1 MVLRFFGGWDYE
13 ESMCGD
19 RDRDRDAYA
28 RGVPMGGELESRPV
42 DASAPRFLVAAL
54 ADPGVSGDP
63 GGLLQRAQI
72 IKAWERD
79 GETHTEVHDLTGG
92 YDKSATVDLSTCEPK
107 GRGRDEICSVWSDPD
122 FDPNQHALYY
132 ARVVQN
138 PSCRWNA
145 YTCLEA
151 KVNCANPDTIGP
163 GLESCC
169 DPEVPKTVQERA
181 WSSPIWYQ
189 AP

>member
-1 MVLRFFGGWDYE
+1 
-13 ESMCGD
+13 
-19 RDRDRDAYA
+19 
-28 RGVPMGGELESRPV
+28 MGGELGPRPEG
-42 DASAPRFLVAAL
+42 ATAPRFIVAAL
-54 ADPGVSGDP
+54 GDPGVSGDP

-72 IKAWERD
+72 VKAWEEGGQAR
-79 GETHTEVHDLTGG
+79 TQVYDLTAD
-92 YDKSATVDLSTCEPK
+92 YDRAATVDLSTCEPV
-107 GRGRDEICSVWSDPD
+107 GVGIDELCNVWSDPD

-151 KVNCANPDTIGP
+151 AVNCENPDSMRP

-169 DPEVPKTVQERA
+169 DPDVPKTVQERA

>member
-1 MVLRFFGGWDYE
+1 
-13 ESMCGD
+13 
-19 RDRDRDAYA
+19 
-28 RGVPMGGELESRPV
+28 MGGELMPRPEG
-42 DASAPRFLVAAL
+42 ARAPRFIVAAQ

-63 GGLLQRAQI
+63 GALLQRTQI
-72 IKAWERD
+72 IKAWEQA
-79 GETHTEVHDLTGG
+79 GEARTRVYELTPDYDLA
-92 YDKSATVDLSTCEPK
+92 ATVDLSTCEPK
-107 GRGRDEICSVWSDPD
+107 GEGADELCSVWSDPD
-122 FDPNQHALYY
+122 FDPDQHALYY

-151 KVNCANPDTIGP
+151 AIDCTSPETLRP

-169 DPEVPKTVQERA
+169 DPSVPKTVQERA
-181 WSSPIWYQ
+181 WSSPIWYA